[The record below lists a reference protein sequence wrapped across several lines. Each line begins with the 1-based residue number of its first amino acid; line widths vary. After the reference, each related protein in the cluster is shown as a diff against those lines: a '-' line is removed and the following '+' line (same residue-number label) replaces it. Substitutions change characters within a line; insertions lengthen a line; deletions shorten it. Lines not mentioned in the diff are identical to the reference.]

1 MKLYVKNMVSLRCK
15 LMVQAVL
22 ETLGLH
28 YVTVELG
35 EIELSQ
41 DITPEQ
47 REQLREKLH
56 FLELELI
63 DIPKDMLVEKIK
75 QVVLEKI
82 HSCDELPKVNYS
94 EYLSQKLGY
103 DYTYLANVFSEA
115 CGGPIQQFII
125 HHKIEK
131 VKELMFYNELNISE
145 ISYKLNYSSVAHLS
159 NQFKKI
165 TGFPPSAYKDTVQN
179 RKESCVMEPCF

>member
-35 EIELSQ
+35 VIELAQ

-47 REQLREKLH
+47 REELSKNLH
-56 FLELELI
+56 ALELQLM
-63 DIPKDMLVEKIK
+63 DTPKGMLVEKIK
-75 QVVLEKI
+75 QVVIEMI
-82 HSCDELPKVNYS
+82 HCCDELPKVNYS
-94 EYLSQKLGY
+94 EYLSQKLDY

-115 CGGPIQQFII
+115 CGSSIQQFII
-125 HHKIEK
+125 RHKIEK
-131 VKELMFYNELNISE
+131 VKELMVYNELNISE

-165 TGFPPSAYKDTVQN
+165 TGLPPSAFKGVAYH
-179 RKESCVMEPCF
+179 RKEHPEMVS

>member
-1 MKLYVKNMVSLRCK
+1 
-15 LMVQAVL
+15 MVQAVL

-35 EIELSQ
+35 VIDLSQ
-41 DITPEQ
+41 DIAPEQ
-47 REQLREKLH
+47 RELLRKKLQD
-56 FLELELI
+56 LELELV
-63 DIPKDMLVEKIK
+63 DTPKDMLVEKIK
-75 QVVLEKI
+75 QVVIEMI
-82 HSCDELPKVNYS
+82 RYCDEPPKVNYS

-115 CGGPIQQFII
+115 CGSPIQQFII

-165 TGFPPSAYKDTVQN
+165 TGFPPSAYKGVTHP
-179 RKESCVMEPCF
+179 RKEHAEMES

>member
-1 MKLYVKNMVSLRCK
+1 
-15 LMVQAVL
+15 
-22 ETLGLH
+22 
-28 YVTVELG
+28 
-35 EIELSQ
+35 
-41 DITPEQ
+41 
-47 REQLREKLH
+47 
-56 FLELELI
+56 
-63 DIPKDMLVEKIK
+63 
-75 QVVLEKI
+75 VVLEKI

-115 CGGPIQQFII
+115 CGSPIQQFII

-165 TGFPPSAYKDTVQN
+165 TGLPPSAYKNVAYHP
-179 RKESCVMEPCF
+179 KENPEMVS